1 MAVKIKRSTVAG
13 TLSLT
18 PLIDVVF
25 LLLIFFLVTS
35 EFEEEERRIDIV
47 LPTATSAVPMT
58 SKPREIVIDIDEDG
72 IVYLGGQPISGDNL
86 EELLRA
92 AVANNPTNQSAVIRA
107 DRATAFQPVVGVMD
121 VCNRAGVSDYTVT
134 TQEGP
139 DGHSPSGTQSS
150 STNAGASDG

>member
-1 MAVKIKRSTVAG
+1 MAVEIKRSSVAG

-35 EFEEEERRIDIV
+35 EFEEEERRLDIV

-58 SKPREIVIDIDEDG
+58 GKPREIVIDIDDDG
-72 IVYLGGQPISGDNL
+72 NVYLGGQTTTFGDL
-86 EELLRA
+86 ERLLKA
-92 AVANNPTNQSAVIRA
+92 AVAKNPTNQTAVIRA
-107 DRATAFQPVVGVMD
+107 DRSASFQPVVTVMD
-121 VCNRAGVSDYTVT
+121 VCNQSGITDYSVT

-139 DGHSPSGTQSS
+139 ES
-150 STNAGASDG
+150 